1 MTGFNT
7 SYYCY
12 RPDGEGGYD
21 VWRFKDATRRGHFA
35 AANGCIPCTAAFVA
49 ANLGVPRQAMLVT
62 ARHLWRKVETTHGP
76 ALAFDWAALEEC
88 YRDW

>member
-1 MTGFNT
+1 MAAPKGESDMQFELIR
-7 SYYCY
+7 YCPLCGY
-12 RPDGEGGYD
+12 PSDG
-21 VWRFKDATRRGHFA
+21 
-35 AANGCIPCTAAFVA
+35 TAAFVA

-62 ARHLWRKVETTHGP
+62 ARHLWRKVETTHAP